1 MDEINRKKLTHSQ
14 EKHDYQ
20 SENIQSTLKHD
31 SSKDTYKITDKPSD
45 KNSPLY
51 SILGNKISAE
61 TQILWLIASL
71 LNTPLGNQI
80 GASQI
85 GLLKAGLA

>member
-1 MDEINRKKLTHSQ
+1 MKLTEKKLTHSQ
-14 EKHDYQ
+14 EKHGYQ

-61 TQILWLIASL
+61 TRILWLIASL

-80 GASQI
+80 RPSQI
-85 GLLKAGLA
+85 GL